1 MLVLFSNAKQLQGS
15 AMPTARAKEAMLVQM
30 LAAGDRAAF
39 EQLYRKHNASLV
51 RVATGVVR
59 SRATAEE
66 VAQETWIAVLKSISG
81 FEGRSSLAS
90 WIFSILINK
99 ARSRAKR
106 DGRIVSFDGA
116 GEDNNLAAA
125 FDGRGRWKDMPEL
138 WETLTPDRILAG
150 RKVMDHVN
158 AAIEALPP
166 GQRSVIILRA
176 QQGLD
181 AEEVCAILGISEG
194 NMRVLLHR
202 ARLGV
207 RAALDGLM

>member
-1 MLVLFSNAKQLQGS
+1 MS
-15 AMPTARAKEAMLVQM
+15 AARAKEAALVKL

-39 EQLYRKHNASLV
+39 EQVYNQHNTSLV
-51 RVATGVVR
+51 RVATGIVR

-106 DGRIVSFDGA
+106 EGRSVSFDGA
-116 GEDNNLAAA
+116 GEDDNLAAA
-125 FDGRGRWKDMPEL
+125 FDGRGRWKNMPEL
-138 WETLTPDRILAG
+138 WETLTPERILAG
-150 RKVMDHVN
+150 RSVMEHVN

-166 GQRSVIILRA
+166 SQRSVIILRA
-176 QQGLD
+176 QKGLD
-181 AEEVCAILGISEG
+181 ADEVCAILGISEG

-202 ARLGV
+202 ARLSV
-207 RAALDGLM
+207 RTALDGLM

>member
-1 MLVLFSNAKQLQGS
+1 
-15 AMPTARAKEAMLVQM
+15 MPNPRGNETALVQ
-30 LAAGDRAAF
+30 LLVAGDRAAF
-39 EQLYRKHNASLV
+39 EQVYTQHNASLV

-66 VAQETWIAVLKSISG
+66 VAQDTWIAVLNSISG

-106 DGRIVSFDGA
+106 EGRIVSFDGA
-116 GEDNNLAAA
+116 GEDDNLAAA
-125 FDGRGRWKDMPEL
+125 FDGRGRWKNMPEL
-138 WETLTPDRILAG
+138 WETFTPERILAG
-150 RKVMDHVN
+150 RSLMQHVS
-158 AAIEALPP
+158 AAIEALPA
-166 GQRSVIILRA
+166 GQRSVMILRA

>member
-1 MLVLFSNAKQLQGS
+1 MSN
-15 AMPTARAKEAMLVQM
+15 PRAKEMALVQL
-30 LAAGDRAAF
+30 LADGDRAAF
-39 EQLYRKHNASLV
+39 EQVYKRHNTSLI
-51 RVATGVVR
+51 RVATGVVH
-59 SRATAEE
+59 SRAIAEE
-66 VAQETWIAVLKSISG
+66 VAQEAWIAVLKNISG

-106 DGRIVSFDGA
+106 EGRVVSFDGV
-116 GEDNNLAAA
+116 GEDDNLAAA

-138 WETLTPDRILAG
+138 WETLTPERILEG
-150 RKVMDHVN
+150 RSVMEHVN

-166 GQRSVIILRA
+166 SQRSVIVLRG

-181 AEEVCAILGISEG
+181 AEEVCDILGITES

-202 ARLGV
+202 ARLAV
-207 RAALDGLM
+207 RAALDGLT

>member
-1 MLVLFSNAKQLQGS
+1 
-15 AMPTARAKEAMLVQM
+15 MLVQM